1 MGLFGNREE
10 EARRKRNLKEL
21 EDKRVR
27 FAEMLAAEGF
37 QPEECLLVQREGG
50 FAAVARQAGELY
62 LLTGPGPGAEEDF
75 TFRRAGRARA
85 HVEDIFIK
93 SEGLGGI
100 LGFGKKGG
108 YGFRLIVTP
117 EEGEP
122 MEIELV
128 SGLGT
133 YLEIRPD
140 KRVKNALLNPKRRR
154 GNANVVWDFQP
165 VEREALEGVRD
176 RWLRLVNGEDAS
188 VTENR

>member
-1 MGLFGNREE
+1 MGLFGNKEE

-85 HVEDIFIK
+85 HV
-93 SEGLGGI
+93 
-100 LGFGKKGG
+100 
-108 YGFRLIVTP
+108 
-117 EEGEP
+117 
-122 MEIELV
+122 
-128 SGLGT
+128 
-133 YLEIRPD
+133 
-140 KRVKNALLNPKRRR
+140 
-154 GNANVVWDFQP
+154 
-165 VEREALEGVRD
+165 
-176 RWLRLVNGEDAS
+176 
-188 VTENR
+188 

>member
-1 MGLFGNREE
+1 MEKLW
-10 EARRKRNLKEL
+10 
-21 EDKRVR
+21 
-27 FAEMLAAEGF
+27 
-37 QPEECLLVQREGG
+37 
-50 FAAVARQAGELY
+50 
-62 LLTGPGPGAEEDF
+62 
-75 TFRRAGRARA
+75 AGRAHGALDKAADDFNSSISVDSRMYRQDIRGSIA
-85 HVEDIFIK
+85 HAGVLAKMGIVSDAEGTAII
-93 SEGLGGI
+93 EGLGGI

>member
-1 MGLFGNREE
+1 MGLFGNKEE

-108 YGFRLIVTP
+108 IGFRLVVTP
-117 EEGEP
+117 EEGAPLE
-122 MEIELV
+122 MELI

-133 YLEIRPD
+133 FFEVRPD
-140 KRVKNALLNPKRRR
+140 KRVKNALLNVKRRR

-165 VEREALEGVRD
+165 IEREMLEGIQE
-176 RWLRLVNGEDAS
+176 RWLKIINGAE
-188 VTENR
+188 R